1 VGENIY
7 NRVPP
12 SSLEAERAV
21 LGACLVDREAL
32 NMVMETL
39 VPDDFYDL
47 NHRLA
52 FDIICDMAQRDK
64 PVDALTFLEEST
76 KRELVEKIGGQPFIA
91 GLVNGV
97 TTTANAEYYALI
109 VKDKSISSSAI
120 HLTTAPIPFN
130 ER

>member
-1 VGENIY
+1 MGENIY

-64 PVDALTFLEEST
+64 L
-76 KRELVEKIGGQPFIA
+76 
-91 GLVNGV
+91 
-97 TTTANAEYYALI
+97 
-109 VKDKSISSSAI
+109 
-120 HLTTAPIPFN
+120 
-130 ER
+130 